1 MVEILALAHER
12 ACEAE
17 LADVLKALLE
27 AGNLPDM
34 AELRA
39 RFRPDAAALPGV
51 VVAHPALGAYE
62 EIGTVRQGDAA

>member
-1 MVEILALAHER
+1 
-12 ACEAE
+12 
-17 LADVLKALLE
+17 
-27 AGNLPDM
+27 M